1 MNAYL
6 IVPLLSCVVSA
17 MVAAALLT
25 RDPGRR
31 ANRVAALLVGSASW
45 WAFCEV
51 LWNTSDDPV
60 VVLRFIK
67 LSSIGWCALGPLALH
82 LFLDLAQAP
91 APRTRRVLP
100 WLYGLGAVVML
111 LDQFTSF
118 IHDGTVTRHAWGWSY
133 GLSKSYLSFYVYT
146 VVCILMAVRVLWIA
160 FRNSPSRPEREQVAL
175 LFVGISIPL
184 TVASAT
190 DGVLPLMGVQ
200 VPHLGTAA
208 FAVLNGIIA
217 YTFYRYTYPLVAPTS
232 IGREIFE
239 NLGDGL
245 ALVRPDGRIR
255 TVNAAL
261 ALLAGCCR
269 EDLEEKGVSE
279 LLPELG
285 EPLRERRDLE
295 CELTAASGRRVPVAV
310 ATTVMRERSDQPV
323 AMVLVV
329 RDLREVVG
337 LRNQLVTSGR
347 LAAVGELAAGIAHE
361 INNPIAYAHANLSQ
375 LREHWETLGKH
386 LALEDEPELLYLIE
400 EGRDMIEEA
409 LEGTN
414 RAAAVVRDVKGFS
427 HAGHGERDLVDLNA
441 LLDATLRVASLRYR
455 GRIETL
461 YTVVPMVPASAQELK
476 QVFLNLLLNAAHAID
491 DNGLIRVATIEVG
504 DDVYVT
510 IQDDGCGMGPDVLE
524 RIFDPFFTSK
534 AVGEGTGLGLA
545 ICHQIVSRH
554 GGDIHVESEPG
565 RGTIIR
571 VRLPTRLPDEDR
583 P

>member
-6 IVPLLSCVVSA
+6 IVPLASCVASA
-17 MVAAALLT
+17 MVAAAVLT
-25 RDPGRR
+25 RDPSRR
-31 ANRVAALLVGSASW
+31 ANRLAALLVGGACW

-51 LWNTSDDPV
+51 LWNTSNDPAT
-60 VVLRFIK
+60 VLRLVK
-67 LSSIGWCALGPLALH
+67 LSAFGWGAIGPLALH
-82 LFLDLAQAP
+82 LFCELAQAP
-91 APRTRRVLP
+91 APRTRRALP
-100 WLYGLGAVVML
+100 WLYGLGAIFVL
-111 LDQFTSF
+111 LDQFTPF
-118 IHDGTVTRHAWGWSY
+118 IHDGSVTRHTWGWAY
-133 GLSKSYLSFYVYT
+133 GFSAGYLSFYAYT
-146 VVCILMAVRVLWIA
+146 IVCMMMALRVLWNA
-160 FRNSPSRPEREQVAL
+160 YRNSPSQPEREQLTL
-175 LFVGISIPL
+175 LFIGISIPL

-190 DGVLPLMGVQ
+190 DGLLPFLGVQ
-200 VPHLGTAA
+200 LPRLGTASL
-208 FAVLNGIIA
+208 AVLNGIIA
-217 YTFYRYTYPLVAPTS
+217 YTFYRYTYPLIAPTS

-255 TVNAAL
+255 TANAAMARL
-261 ALLAGCCR
+261 VGSSR
-269 EDLEEKGVSE
+269 EDLEEKDVSE

-285 EPLRERRDLE
+285 EPFRERRDLE
-295 CELTAASGRRVPVAV
+295 CELTAASGRQVPVAV
-310 ATTVMRERSDQPV
+310 ATTVMRERSDQAV

-337 LRNQLVTSGR
+337 LRHQLVTSGR

-361 INNPIAYAHANLSQ
+361 INNPIAYAHANLGQ
-375 LREHWETLGKH
+375 LRGHWETLGKH
-386 LALEDEPELLYLIE
+386 LSVEDDPELLYLIE

-409 LEGTN
+409 LEGMD

-455 GRIETL
+455 GRVETL
-461 YTVVPMVPASAQELK
+461 YTVVPMVPASSQELK
-476 QVFLNLLLNAAHAID
+476 QVFLNLLLNAAHAIEQ
-491 DNGLIRVATIEVG
+491 NGLIRVASLEVG
-504 DDVYVT
+504 PDVFVT
-510 IQDDGCGMGPDVLE
+510 IQDDGCGMAPDVLE

-545 ICHQIVSRH
+545 ICHQIVRRH

-565 RGTIIR
+565 RGTIVR
-571 VRLPTRLPDEDR
+571 VRLPTRLADEDL